1 MSENDSEDIIR
12 PTDFKSLN
20 VKQAPTYKQKISARW
35 LLWLGFF
42 IFLVCLSFLLTARSI
57 QIQTDTISEPK
68 IEISGLAIPIGNR
81 FLIREGNYPLQVS
94 ATGYEPLQTVLN
106 VGSESNQLVQLS
118 LSMLPGIVTIQSKP
132 AGALISL
139 DGISKGVT
147 PKIELVLEAGEY
159 ELVLS
164 HNKYL
169 DLKEKIE
176 IKGRAIEQEL
186 NFTMQPGWAD
196 ITVASSPQG
205 AEVRLDSQILGITP
219 ATVPVPEGSHQL
231 VLKLPGYA
239 PLQIELE
246 TTAGDPKNLGTIDLT
261 PASGVIE
268 LNSSPAAANVSLD
281 GKFLGQAPLEIE
293 ISPNDIHGIS
303 VSLPGY
309 KRELK
314 EIKLGPGERKALG
327 VTLQPRYGE
336 LHFNIQPKT
345 AELIINGKS
354 RGPGNNTL
362 SLPATPQKIEVRQQG
377 YASNTQ
383 IVTPVPDFPL
393 SIDVKLLTTAEAR
406 VAHLRP
412 IETTSANQKLILFN
426 PSSKPNK
433 QFKLGAPR
441 SDPGRRADEVLRT
454 VKLERLF
461 YLQNKEVTNAQF
473 RLFEPNHNSGQI
485 QGASLNRE
493 QQPVVQIN
501 WQQAAQ
507 YCNWLSRQEQLP
519 QFYIESE
526 GLITGH
532 NPRSTG
538 YRLPTEAEW
547 AWAARVRGDKIMR
560 FSWGNTFPP
569 PSGKRNFADDASAYI
584 NGRVINGY
592 ADSFV
597 VSAPVGSFP
606 ANHRNLYDLDSNVAE
621 WIHDV
626 YQIAGLVGDPLT
638 DPLGIQDGDNRVIR
652 GASWAHSKISDL
664 RLSARDYG
672 QMGRDDVGF
681 RIARYAE

>member
-1 MSENDSEDIIR
+1 MSENDSEDIIQ
-12 PTDFKSLN
+12 PADFKSLDGE
-20 VKQAPTYKQKISARW
+20 QSSSEDQKMSARW
-35 LLWLGFF
+35 LLWIGFF
-42 IFLVCLSFLLTARSI
+42 VFLICLSFLLTARSI
-57 QIQTDTISEPK
+57 QIQTDTISKPK

-81 FLIREGNYPLQVS
+81 FLIREGNYPMQIS
-94 ATGYEPLQTVLN
+94 AEGYEPLQTTLN

-118 LSMLPGIVTIQSKP
+118 LSILPGIVTIESKP
-132 AGALISL
+132 VGAAISL
-139 DGISKGVT
+139 NGISKGAT
-147 PKIELVLEAGEY
+147 PKMELILEAGEY
-159 ELVLS
+159 DLTLS

-169 DLKEKIE
+169 DFKEKIE
-176 IKGRAIEQEL
+176 IKGRSVKQQFILE
-186 NFTMQPGWAD
+186 MQPGWAD
-196 ITVASSPQG
+196 ITLGSTPQG
-205 AEVRLDSQILGITP
+205 AEVKLDGERLGITP
-219 ATVPVPEGSHQL
+219 TTVLVPAGSHQI

-239 PLQIELE
+239 PLQIDLE
-246 TTAGDPKNLGTIDLT
+246 TVAGEPKNLGMLDLV

-268 LNSSPAAANVSLD
+268 LKTSPVAANVSLD
-281 GKFLGQAPLEIE
+281 GNFLGPSPLEIE
-293 ISPNDIHGIS
+293 ISPNDVHRIS

-309 KRELK
+309 KRESK
-314 EIKLGPGERKALG
+314 EIKLSPGERKALR
-327 VTLQPRYGE
+327 VLLQPRYGE
-336 LHFNIQPKT
+336 LHFNLKPKT

-354 RGPGNNTL
+354 RGSGNTTL
-362 SLPATPQKIEVRQQG
+362 LLPATPQRIEIRRQG

-393 SIDVKLLTTAEAR
+393 SIDVNLLTTAQAR
-406 VAHLRP
+406 VAHLKP
-412 IETTSANQKLILFN
+412 IETTLTNQTLILFN
-426 PSSKPNK
+426 PQSKANS
-433 QFKLGAPR
+433 QFKMGAPR
-441 SDPGRRADEVLRT
+441 SEPGRRADEVMRT
-454 VKLERLF
+454 VRLERLF
-461 YLQNKEVTNAQF
+461 YMQNKEVTNAQF
-473 RLFEPNHNSGQI
+473 RLFEPDHNSGQI
-485 QGASLNRE
+485 RGASLNRE
-493 QQPVVQIN
+493 QQPVVRVN

-507 YCNWLSRQEQLP
+507 YCNWLSRKEQLP
-519 QFYIESE
+519 QFYIETE

-532 NPRSTG
+532 NPESRG

-547 AWAARVRGDKIMR
+547 AWATRVWGDKIMR

-592 ADSFV
+592 TDNFV

-606 ANHRNLYDLDSNVAE
+606 ANHRKLYDLDGNVSE

-626 YQIAGLVGDPLT
+626 YQIAGLVGNPLI

-652 GASWAHSKISDL
+652 GASWSHSKLSDL